1 MGRTAFVVRDGLAA
15 QQWEA
20 HLLGEQLS
28 DTHRVFRAPPL
39 LTYRNWLGELWSDL
53 PDCGTA
59 QVPITQ
65 AQSTALWRQTIAESA
80 EGPALIGHDGPAAL
94 AVQAWR
100 SLLAC
105 DIDPST
111 LEANSGQAD
120 FGTFLRWCASYRNRL
135 RDANFVDGAQIERAL
150 LHSEATPRES
160 VVLLDR
166 HDPPP
171 VEQRLLDRLRATGC
185 QIRHEP
191 PPGRPARSLRIELA
205 NEHDELACAA
215 AWARRY
221 FESSPSPSPSRR
233 VALVVPDLDTRHAA
247 VERILAQAL
256 GSDGFADGGF
266 GIPVAI
272 ASGWPELA
280 VPAINAAFC
289 AIELLSPRGTFVT
302 LSRWLR
308 SAHFHSADRQ
318 RYCDAALLETRLRS
332 LLVLKTGFL
341 EAYRHGGLAR
351 TIRGE
356 APDLAMRLDA
366 ALAEFP
372 TRPILTPSAWI
383 AVWQRSLARLGWS
396 AAADADAAQAWE
408 RALAEFAQ
416 LTPVLGA
423 IRANTALDELERI
436 LNGPRAAAPLS
447 LSGVHVFERVDDI
460 GPGYDRAWI
469 TGFSDSRWP
478 ELARD
483 NPLLPRR
490 LQIAHGMPWCNP
502 LAALERSRQ
511 SLERLLNRVPE
522 VVLSWPNLEL
532 DRQSEP
538 SALIEGVETATL
550 ADLGIDGSAAR
561 PRDTSRSVERI
572 IDPAPPLKGSTII
585 GGAQTLNQQAACPL
599 RAFCSGRLGA
609 HALDPFERGLSAGMQ
624 GKLAHRAA
632 QLLFDPADSADDP
645 ASRLRDCVERALN
658 EIFRGMHG
666 SADALHELERN
677 RLTALLARLIE
688 AESNRCEYAVEH
700 IEERR
705 EIRIESWLL
714 RARMDRVDRLA
725 DGTLAVL
732 DYKTGRYVGKPDWFG
747 ERLNDTQLPLY
758 ALDLGER
765 VSAAVIVHLRDPRV
779 SYRGVWQDR
788 DDFPGKPEKLP
799 EERSWQ
805 AQIGVWRE
813 QLGVLAREYA
823 DGDTR
828 VFDTGID
835 ALKGSYAPL
844 SRIYEI
850 LASWQKHA

>member
-1 MGRTAFVVRDGLAA
+1 MGRTALVVRDGLAA
-15 QQWEA
+15 QQWET

-28 DTHRVFRAPPL
+28 ESHRVFHAPPL
-39 LTYRNWLGELWSDL
+39 LTYRNWLGELWSGL
-53 PDCGTA
+53 PDRGTVP
-59 QVPITQ
+59 VPITE

-80 EGPALIGHDGPAAL
+80 EGPTLIGHDGPAAL
-94 AVQAWR
+94 AIQAWR
-100 SLLAC
+100 SLLAW

-111 LEANSGQAD
+111 LQAESGQAD

-150 LHSEATPRES
+150 LHSESTPRES
-160 VVLLDR
+160 VLLLDR

-171 VEQRLLDRLRATGC
+171 VEQKLLDGLRAAGC
-185 QIRHEP
+185 EIRHELP
-191 PPGRPARSLRIELA
+191 PERPARSLRIELA
-205 NEHDELACAA
+205 NGQEELACAA
-215 AWARRY
+215 EWARRY
-221 FESSPSPSPSRR
+221 LVSSPLRR
-233 VALVVPDLDTRHAA
+233 VALVVPDLGTRYAG
-247 VERILAQAL
+247 VERSLAQVL
-256 GSDGFADGGF
+256 GSDAFGGS
-266 GIPVAI
+266 GSDIPVAI

-289 AIELLSPRGTFVT
+289 GIELLSPRGTFVT

-308 SAHFHSADRQ
+308 STHFHAADRQ
-318 RYCDAALLETRLRS
+318 RHCEAALLETRLRS
-332 LLVLKTGFL
+332 LLILKAGFL

-356 APDLAMRLDA
+356 APELAMRLDS

-372 TRPILTPSAWI
+372 TRPNLAPSAWI

-396 AAADADAAQAWE
+396 AAADAEAAQAWE
-408 RALAEFAQ
+408 RVLAEFAQ
-416 LTPVLGA
+416 LTPMLGA
-423 IRANTALDELERI
+423 IGANTALDELERI
-436 LNGPRAAAPLS
+436 LNRPRAAAPLS

-490 LQIAHGMPWCNP
+490 LQISHGMPWCNP

-511 SLERLLNRVPE
+511 SLARLLNRVPE
-522 VVLSWPNLEL
+522 LVLSWPSLEL

-538 SALIEGVETATL
+538 SALIEGIKTATL
-550 ADLGIDGSAAR
+550 ADLGIDGSTAR
-561 PRDTSRSVERI
+561 PRHSAPGVERI
-572 IDPAPPLKGSTII
+572 VDPAPPLKGSTII
-585 GGAQTLNQQAACPL
+585 GGAQTLNHQAACPL

-609 HALDPFERGLSAGMQ
+609 QALDPFERGLSAGVQ

-632 QLLFDPADSADDP
+632 QLLFDQADSADDP
-645 ASRLRDCVERALN
+645 ASRLRHCVERALK
-658 EIFRGMHG
+658 EIFGGMHG
-666 SADALHELERN
+666 SAGALYELERD
-677 RLTALLARLIE
+677 RLAALLARLIE
-688 AESNRCEYAVEH
+688 AESNRGEYTVEH
-700 IEERR
+700 LEERR
-705 EIRIESWLL
+705 KIRIESWLL
-714 RARMDRVDRLA
+714 RARMDRVDRLS

-747 ERLNDTQLPLY
+747 ERLGDTQLPLY

-779 SYRGVWQDR
+779 SYRGVWYDR

-799 EERSWQ
+799 DERSWQ

-823 DGDTR
+823 GGDTR

>member
-20 HLLGEQLS
+20 HLLGEQPS

-59 QVPITQ
+59 QVPITR

-100 SLLAC
+100 SLLAW

-221 FESSPSPSPSRR
+221 FESSPSPSRR

-356 APDLAMRLDA
+356 APDLATRLDA

-561 PRDTSRSVERI
+561 PRDRSRSVERI
-572 IDPAPPLKGSTII
+572 IDPALPLKGSTII

>member
-1 MGRTAFVVRDGLAA
+1 MGRTALVVRDGLAA

-28 DTHRVFRAPPL
+28 ATRRVVRAPPL

-53 PDCGTA
+53 PDRGTA

-80 EGPALIGHDGPAAL
+80 EGPTLIGHDGPAAL

-100 SLLAC
+100 SLLAW

-111 LEANSGQAD
+111 LKAESGQAD
-120 FGTFLRWCASYRNRL
+120 FGTFLRWCARYRNRL
-135 RDANFVDGAQIERAL
+135 RDANFVDGAEMERAL
-150 LHSEATPRES
+150 LHSAATPRES

-171 VEQRLLDRLRATGC
+171 VELRLLDRLRAAGC
-185 QIRHEP
+185 QVRQEP
-191 PPGRPARSLRIELA
+191 PPERPARSLRIELA

-221 FESSPSPSPSRR
+221 FASSPSRR
-233 VALVVPDLDTRHAA
+233 VALVVPDLGRKHAT
-247 VERILAQAL
+247 VERILAQAP
-256 GSDGFADGGF
+256 GSDGFADGGSD
-266 GIPVAI
+266 IPVAI
-272 ASGWPELA
+272 ASGWSELA
-280 VPAINAAFC
+280 APAINAAFC
-289 AIELLSPRGTFVT
+289 GIELLSPRGTFVT

-308 SAHFHSADRQ
+308 SPCFHATDRQ
-318 RYCDAALLETRLRS
+318 RYCEAALLETRLRS
-332 LLVLKTGFL
+332 FLILKAGFL
-341 EAYRHGGLAR
+341 EAYRHGGLSR

-356 APDLAMRLDA
+356 APDLARRLDS
-366 ALAEFP
+366 ALQEFP
-372 TRPILTPSAWI
+372 TRPNLTPSAWI

-423 IRANTALDELERI
+423 VRANTAVDELERI
-436 LNGPRAAAPLS
+436 LNRPRAAAPLS

-490 LQIAHGMPWCNP
+490 LQIAHGMPWCKP

-511 SLERLLNRVPE
+511 SLGRLLNRVSE
-522 VVLSWPNLEL
+522 VVLSWPSLEL

-538 SALIEGVETATL
+538 SALIEGVDTATL
-550 ADLGIDGSAAR
+550 ADLGIDRSTER
-561 PRDTSRSVERI
+561 PRESARSVERI
-572 IDPAPPLKGSTII
+572 IDPAPPLEGSTII

-632 QLLFDPADSADDP
+632 QLLFDQADPTDDP
-645 ASRLRDCVERALN
+645 ASRVRRCVERALK

-666 SADALHELERN
+666 SAGALYELERD
-677 RLTALLARLIE
+677 RLAAMLARLIE
-688 AESNRCEYAVEH
+688 AESNRREYAVEH
-700 IEERR
+700 LEERR
-705 EIRIESWLL
+705 EIRIESWRL
-714 RARMDRVDRLA
+714 RARMDRVDRLS

-732 DYKTGRYVGKPDWFG
+732 DYKTGRYIGKPDWFG

-758 ALDLGER
+758 ALELGER
-765 VSAAVIVHLRDPRV
+765 VSAAVIVQLRDPRV
-779 SYRGVWQDR
+779 SYRGVWHDR

>member
-1 MGRTAFVVRDGLAA
+1 MGRTALVVRDGLAA

-28 DTHRVFRAPPL
+28 ATRRVVLAPPL

-53 PDCGTA
+53 PDRGTA

-65 AQSTALWRQTIAESA
+65 AQSTALWRRTIAESA
-80 EGPALIGHDGPAAL
+80 EGPTLIGHDGPAAL

-100 SLLAC
+100 SLLAW

-111 LEANSGQAD
+111 LKAESGQAD
-120 FGTFLRWCASYRNRL
+120 FGTFLRWCARYRNRL
-135 RDANFVDGAQIERAL
+135 RDANFVDGAQMERAL

-171 VEQRLLDRLRATGC
+171 VELRLLDRLRAAGC
-185 QIRHEP
+185 QVRHEP
-191 PPGRPARSLRIELA
+191 PPERPARSLRIELA

-221 FESSPSPSPSRR
+221 LESSPSRR
-233 VALVVPDLDTRHAA
+233 VALVVPDLGTKHAT
-247 VERILAQAL
+247 VERILAQAP
-256 GSDGFADGGF
+256 GSDGFADGGSD
-266 GIPVAI
+266 IPVAI

-280 VPAINAAFC
+280 APAINAAFC
-289 AIELLSPRGTFVT
+289 GIELLSPRGTFVT

-308 SAHFHSADRQ
+308 SPCFHATDRQ
-318 RYCDAALLETRLRS
+318 RYCEAALLETRLRS
-332 LLVLKTGFL
+332 LLILKAGFL
-341 EAYRHGGLAR
+341 EAYRHGGLSR

-356 APDLAMRLDA
+356 APDLARRLDS

-372 TRPILTPSAWI
+372 TRPNLTPSAWI

-423 IRANTALDELERI
+423 IRANTAVDELERI
-436 LNGPRAAAPLS
+436 LNRPRTAAPLS

-490 LQIAHGMPWCNP
+490 LQIAHGMPWCKP

-511 SLERLLNRVPE
+511 SLGRLLNRVPE
-522 VVLSWPNLEL
+522 VVLSWPSLEL

-538 SALIEGVETATL
+538 SALIEGVDTATL
-550 ADLGIDGSAAR
+550 ADLGIDRSTAR
-561 PRDTSRSVERI
+561 PRESARSVERI

-632 QLLFDPADSADDP
+632 QLLFDQADPTDDP
-645 ASRLRDCVERALN
+645 ASRVRRCVERALK

-666 SADALHELERN
+666 SAGALYELERD
-677 RLTALLARLIE
+677 RLAALLARLIE
-688 AESNRCEYAVEH
+688 AESNRREYAVEQL
-700 IEERR
+700 EERR

-714 RARMDRVDRLA
+714 RARMDRVDRLS

-765 VSAAVIVHLRDPRV
+765 VSAAVIVQLRDPRV
-779 SYRGVWQDR
+779 SYRGVWHDR

-799 EERSWQ
+799 DERSWQ

-813 QLGVLAREYA
+813 QLGALAREYA
-823 DGDTR
+823 NGDTR